1 MRRTAPGRIDS
12 GGCST
17 LRAMAETLGDTQ
29 RHKMPH
35 GARWNR
41 LNMVGQ
47 AILAIAFIIL
57 IARVLSWVFPSS
69 AFGQLV
75 YKFYEGLFYGW
86 KPFGIELNYKYVVD
100 LVLAGHSHIYERSYL
115 VDGAYN
121 TPTTATGRIKELKP
135 NAIQVAT
142 PIAVIGIRGTEFW
155 GGPIDDTYGVLLLA
169 GEVVVTNRAGSVT
182 LAASGQGT
190 DIASADEAPSPVQPW
205 SDAKIARALASV
217 AFH

>member
-1 MRRTAPGRIDS
+1 MVVLAFAGTAAHAAPGELPRVGVVDKVENQAEVVSARGVVAAIAGTPVHRNDV
-12 GGCST
+12 
-17 LRAMAETLGDTQ
+17 LRTGPEGRLQVTFADGSSLTLGEKASVTID
-29 RHKMPH
+29 RYVYDPAAK
-35 GARWNR
+35 
-41 LNMVGQ
+41 VGETV
-47 AILAIAFIIL
+47 L
-57 IARVLSWVFPSS
+57 IATKG
-69 AFGQLV
+69 AFR
-75 YKFYEGLFYGW
+75 F
-86 KPFGIELNYKYVVD
+86 
-100 LVLAGHSHIYERSYL
+100 
-115 VDGAYN
+115 
-121 TPTTATGRIKELKP
+121 ATGRIKELKP